1 MMKMYLL
8 AGLLLITTSVF
19 AESPT
24 DKGVYSLGG
33 SISYSDIDSDDSD
46 ARFFEFSPSGRYFIY
61 DNIAIGGSLT
71 YSKTSGSGS
80 FDSKSYG
87 IGPNIRYYLPYEKVN
102 PFIEAGYSYLRNK
115 YKNSLFTSKRTSDE
129 YTIGFGLDLF
139 ISRNVSIEPTVSYSW
154 MDYKSD
160 IRDIDMDEKTLYFGI
175 GVNLFIF

>member
-33 SISYSDIDSDDSD
+33 SISYRNIDSDIGSD
-46 ARFFEFSPSGRYFIY
+46 DNMFQFSPSGRYFII
-61 DNIAIGGSLT
+61 DNIALGGSLT
-71 YSKTSGSGS
+71 YEKSSGS
-80 FDSKSYG
+80 FDTKSYG
-87 IGPNIRYYLPYEKVN
+87 IGPNIRYYLPYETVN
-102 PFIEAGYSYLRNK
+102 PFFEASYSYLRTK
-115 YKNSLFTSKRTSDE
+115 FETSLFSSKITSDE

-139 ISRNVSIEPTVSYSW
+139 ISKNVSIEPVVNYSW
-154 MDYKSD
+154 RDYKSD
-160 IRDIDMDEKTLYFGI
+160 TRDMDEKTLYFGI

>member
-1 MMKMYLL
+1 MMKMCLL
-8 AGLLLITTSVF
+8 AGLLLITTNVF

-33 SISYSDIDSDDSD
+33 SISYSNVDSDYGT
-46 ARFFEFSPSGRYFIY
+46 ENNTFSFYPSVRYFIF
-61 DNIAIGGSLT
+61 DNVAVGGSLG
-71 YSKTSGSGS
+71 YGKTSGDS
-80 FDSKSYG
+80 DSKRYG
-87 IGPNIRYYLPYEKVN
+87 IGPNIRFYLPYEKVN

-115 YKNSLFTSKRTSDE
+115 FGSSIFTTKITSSE
-129 YTIGFGLDLF
+129 YTIRLGLDLF

-160 IRDIDMDEKTLYFGI
+160 FIEYDMDEKTLYFGI